1 VIIFADCPAV
11 PPRLYT
17 YVEPPEWT
25 VNCDVD
31 ANSVA
36 VGLSAVP
43 AVGST
48 MFDNDHVAFVKVV
61 VPIEPE
67 IVDVPLSS
75 TYWYRSAQALDPC
88 IANIVNAAAR
98 VSLPMVVVVESFIDF
113 AFPMIQKVLLNTVV
127 ACSTNAILSLVTSS
141 ENRKI
146 TGYMSP
152 LGDNPS

>member
-1 VIIFADCPAV
+1 M
-11 PPRLYT
+11 
-17 YVEPPEWT
+17 
-25 VNCDVD
+25 
-31 ANSVA
+31 
-36 VGLSAVP
+36 GLSAVP
-43 AVGST
+43 EAGST

-75 TYWYRSAQALDPC
+75 TYWYRSARALDPC
-88 IANIVNAAAR
+88 IANIVKAAAM
-98 VSLPMVVVVESFIDF
+98 VSLSMDLIVESFIDF

-146 TGYMSP
+146 TGCTSP
-152 LGDNPS
+152 LDDNSG